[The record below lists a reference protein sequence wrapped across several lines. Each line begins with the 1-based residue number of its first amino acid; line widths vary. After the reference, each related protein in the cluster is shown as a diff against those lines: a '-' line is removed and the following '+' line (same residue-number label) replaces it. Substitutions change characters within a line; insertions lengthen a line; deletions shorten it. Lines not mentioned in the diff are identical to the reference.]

1 MKPHSNIEC
10 LKNYEISY
18 HIDLQ
23 GYSCPYPAIESL
35 KALKKLKK
43 GEILQ
48 VVCDCA
54 QSINNIPIDASNYG
68 YDVLEIIEFD
78 GLFHFLIQRNF

>member
-1 MKPHSNIEC
+1 MKPHHDITRLN
-10 LKNYEISY
+10 NYAISY

-78 GLFHFLIQRNF
+78 GLFHFIIQRNF